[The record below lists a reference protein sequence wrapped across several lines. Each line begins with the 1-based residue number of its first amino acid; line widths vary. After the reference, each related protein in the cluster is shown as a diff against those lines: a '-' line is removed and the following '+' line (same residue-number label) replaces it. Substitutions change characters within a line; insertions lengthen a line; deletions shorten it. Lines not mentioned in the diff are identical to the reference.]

1 MDRLSIEERAHKGT
15 NMTQTINL
23 PEVDFPV
30 GFQPCAVF
38 DVHLDCIRVLTRNA
52 SVREVRIDA
61 DLTVFRE
68 NFPSG
73 FGSSIVGFSL
83 KGVNHLMHELGFDS
97 GRAYKLS
104 ELLDA
109 IVKKRPTTTM
119 SVILELIRDPLGEV
133 AETEIT
139 FTESLAA

>member
-1 MDRLSIEERAHKGT
+1 MDRLSIKAQAHKGT
-15 NMTQTINL
+15 KMTQTIYL
-23 PEVDFPV
+23 PDVEFSTQ
-30 GFQPCAVF
+30 FQPCAVF

-52 SVREVRIDA
+52 SVREVRVDG

-97 GRAYKLS
+97 GKAYKLS

-109 IVKKRPTTTM
+109 IVKLRPTTTM
-119 SVILELIRDPLGEV
+119 SVILDLFRDLGDV
-133 AETEIT
+133 KETEIK
-139 FTESLAA
+139 FSQPIAA